1 MIEWLK
7 DIDQIILL
15 AINGWSSP
23 FWDEVM
29 WLLTGKFIWF
39 PLYIFLLILVY
50 RKTKLKTFVLFFI
63 IGIASIGFA
72 DFTANYGIKKTVK
85 RYRPSHHL
93 ELQNELR
100 FHTYEDGNEYRGGQ
114 FGFISGHAT
123 NSFAIALF
131 FGLFLKRHYRY
142 ALVLLLLWAS
152 LISYTRL
159 YLGVH
164 YPSDIIGG
172 IIYGSIISF
181 LGYGLFK
188 KIKRAYLR

>member
-7 DIDQIILL
+7 DIDQTILL
-15 AINGWSSP
+15 AINGWNSP
-23 FWDEVM
+23 FWDNVM
-29 WLLTGKFIWF
+29 WLLTGKLIWF
-39 PLYIFLLILVY
+39 PFYLLLFILVY
-50 RKTKLKTFVLFFI
+50 RKTNIKTFVVFALIGFST
-63 IGIASIGFA
+63 IGIADA
-72 DFTANYGIKKTVK
+72 TANFGIKKTVK

-93 ELQNELR
+93 ELQNKLK

-114 FGFISGHAT
+114 YGFISGHAT

-142 ALVLLLLWAS
+142 AFILLLVWAS
-152 LISYTRL
+152 LVAYTRM

-172 IIYGSIISF
+172 MIFGSLISF
-181 LGYGLFK
+181 LGFSLFK
-188 KIKRAYLR
+188 KVNSTY